1 MNILSCGVISVNE
14 FEKIG
19 KELQRQGKTDKLKNL
34 ADSEEGK
41 AVSRM
46 VDADAVRNAAKS
58 GDAAALKQILSQVL
72 STSEGQRLA
81 ESLKKAME

>member
-1 MNILSCGVISVNE
+1 MISLNE

-19 KELQRQGKTDKLKNL
+19 RELQRQGKTEKLKNL
-34 ADSEEGK
+34 ADSEEGE

-46 VDADAVRNAAKS
+46 IDAEAVQKAARS
-58 GDAAALKQILSQVL
+58 GDAAALKNILSQVL

>member
-1 MNILSCGVISVNE
+1 MTCGVITLND

-19 KELQRQGKTDKLKNL
+19 RELQRQGKTEKLKSL

-46 VDADAVRNAAKS
+46 IDTEAVQKAAKS
-58 GDAAALKQILSQVL
+58 GDAAALKTILSQVL

-81 ESLKKAME
+81 ESLRKAME